1 MGTPEFAV
9 PILDALLKNTE
20 VLLVVTQPDKTVGRK
35 KVLTY
40 SPVKEC
46 ALKHNIPVFQ
56 PSKIRFDYEEIKKV
70 SPDLIV
76 QGEAYASRN
85 GIPYEVTTS
94 RKVKAGNKNII

>member
-1 MGTPEFAV
+1 MKPYNPFTYKERIKTIGSSYLKSGKKTTV
-9 PILDALLKNTE
+9 TSMYDLDARAQSQFFLYNCMGYYEGLDKN
-20 VLLVVTQPDKTVGRK
+20 
-35 KVLTY
+35 
-40 SPVKEC
+40 S
-46 ALKHNIPVFQ
+46 IPV
-56 PSKIRFDYEEIKKV
+56 V